1 MRNHFLIFV
10 IHIMKSQILTNVRNI
25 PTKQK
30 ANRYA
35 NATWLKGYLTIQ
47 ADNVEAKS
55 IAQRYATAANAST
68 TIITN
73 VSHQYVPPNPYVL
86 RQRLV
91 SENSVYNILSRQNE
105 RTALARKF
113 NYYDPV
119 AMAPARRTTPYG
131 GTDFAIT
138 MV

>member
-1 MRNHFLIFV
+1 
-10 IHIMKSQILTNVRNI
+10 MKSQILTNVRNI
-25 PTKQK
+25 PHKPK

-35 NATWLKGYLTIQ
+35 NATWLKGYLQ
-47 ADNVEAKS
+47 DNADNREATS
-55 IAQRYATAANAST
+55 LTERYATAMNAST
-68 TIITN
+68 TILTN

-91 SENSVYNILSRQNE
+91 SENSVNNILTRQKQQ
-105 RTALARKF
+105 TAIARKF

-119 AMAPARRTTPYG
+119 AMAPPRRTTPYG